1 MGSLARL
8 LVVDDDADV
17 AEVLQD
23 YFSDEGYE
31 VRVATNGRMGLD
43 FFDAWRPH
51 VVLLDLRMPGMSG
64 ADVFV
69 RIRAMQPTA
78 SVIFVTGAD
87 DELLARQL
95 LREGAI
101 DYVQKPIDLEYCA
114 LAVLLS
120 VARDSAPP
128 TGTTTPEPL
137 VQVLYGLIR
146 VIRTLEEPSS
156 ALRQELEQLAF
167 AALRD
172 ALAHQPERAQTQLE
186 MLRRCFE
193 AAPSTAMSGTDRE
206 MLRAFLAGLVVLHT
220 P

>member
-1 MGSLARL
+1 MASLARL
-8 LVVDDDADV
+8 LVIDDDADV

-23 YFSDEGYE
+23 YFADEGYE

-87 DELLARQL
+87 DEMLARQL

-120 VARDSAPP
+120 VARGIATTASAV
-128 TGTTTPEPL
+128 TTPEPL
-137 VQVLYGLIR
+137 VQALYGLVR
-146 VIRTLEEPSS
+146 VIRTLEEASS
-156 ALRQELEQLAF
+156 NLRQELEQLAF

-172 ALAHQPERAQTQLE
+172 ALAHQPERAQSQIE
-186 MLRRCFE
+186 MLRRCFD

-206 MLRAFLAGLVVLHT
+206 MLRAFLAGFAVLHA
-220 P
+220 